1 MTEKRVI
8 IERKKRERE
17 KKNNRESREVKK
29 RHFATME
36 NNDRFMGMDIY
47 NIYGEP
53 VGRYSMWQRAVLCGF
68 DEYGSAMFRF
78 DFEVHPRINRFPLV
92 CINFFEN

>member
-8 IERKKRERE
+8 VERKKRERE
-17 KKNNRESREVKK
+17 KKNNRESRELKK

-47 NIYGEP
+47 NLYGD
-53 VGRYSMWQRAVLCGF
+53 VAGRFVMWQLPVLCGF
-68 DEYGSAMFRF
+68 DEYGTPMFRF
-78 DFEVHPRINRFPLV
+78 DFEVHPRVNRFPRV
-92 CINFFEN
+92 CVNFFEN

>member
-1 MTEKRVI
+1 L
-8 IERKKRERE
+8 RE
-17 KKNNRESREVKK
+17 KKERERRKTIERVGRLKNDISPQ
-29 RHFATME
+29 ME
-36 NNDRFMGMDIY
+36 NNDRFIGMDIY

-78 DFEVHPRINRFPLV
+78 DFEVHPRINSFPLV